1 MYLIIIPF
9 VILFTWQLALW
20 ANLKTKVQLNE
31 YEKAPYFIQ
40 LSQNMT
46 SDCLLICVFT
56 CFYQFLHDV
65 TMKLFCF
72 DLENSFMITS
82 CKNREINK
90 QSDVKF
96 WLNWRK
102 YGTVSYSFSCT
113 FLIYLTVK
121 LRVLI
126 RLIYKHMQAFIHCL

>member
-1 MYLIIIPF
+1 
-9 VILFTWQLALW
+9 
-20 ANLKTKVQLNE
+20 
-31 YEKAPYFIQ
+31 
-40 LSQNMT
+40 MT

-126 RLIYKHMQAFIHCL
+126 RLVCKHMQAFIDCLWRGFSMLIYCDLLTKKLIFELVRHVNTRDFTVP